1 MVINT
6 FIGTMKK
13 LIIAAALLGAVFQ
26 AGAQDSTKRA
36 IPLKYGAQ
44 YTGKR
49 SDEAMNKWRS
59 NRFGQFIHWG
69 LYAIPGGVWNGKT
82 YNYAAEFLKSSAHI
96 PTPVWDSLMYQFN
109 PVKFDAKA
117 WAKMAKKM
125 GVKYMTITTKHHE
138 GFCLWPSQYTNFT
151 VANSPYKKD
160 IIKELVE
167 AYNAEGIDVNFY
179 YSVLDWHH
187 PDWRYDIKTPED
199 SVAMSRYL
207 TFAYNQ
213 LKELATNYPTV
224 KAFWFDGTWDNSVKL
239 NGKWTYEVEKMLKEV
254 RPGVIVNSRL
264 RADDYGKRHK
274 DSNGQLMGDYESGYE
289 RRLPDPVTDLA
300 VTKWDWEAC
309 MTIPE
314 NQWGYHKDWSISHVK
329 SPLELLE
336 MLVHTTSMGG
346 NFLMNFGPSGEGTF
360 RPQELNIANTIG
372 AWMSKYG
379 NVIWDCDYAGMKKE
393 DWGYYTK
400 KKGSNQ
406 LNMVVFNVPVS
417 GLLRVNTPKGMI
429 LEKAAFLDSK
439 GVSLKVE
446 EIAANQ
452 YLIHIPVKSYTS
464 PQVIQVDYRE
474 GNAKGSYEK
483 AKT

>member
-1 MVINT
+1 
-6 FIGTMKK
+6 MKK
-13 LIIAAALLGAVFQ
+13 LILSAALLGSILQ
-26 AGAQDSTKRA
+26 AGAQEKPQSA
-36 IPLKYGAQ
+36 IPLQYGAQ
-44 YTGKR
+44 YSGKR
-49 SDEAMNKWRS
+49 TDDAMNKWRS

-82 YNYAAEFLKSSAHI
+82 YNYAAEFLKSSARI
-96 PTPVWDSLMYQFN
+96 PTATWDSLMYQFN
-109 PVKFDAKA
+109 PVKFDAKQ

-138 GFCLWPSQYTNFT
+138 GFCLWPSKYTDFS

-160 IIKELVE
+160 ILRQLVE

-187 PDWRYDIKTPED
+187 PDWRYDIRSAED
-199 SVAMSRYL
+199 SIAFKRYL
-207 TFAYNQ
+207 DFAYNQ

-224 KAFWFDGTWDNSVKL
+224 KAFWFDGTWDNSVKK

-254 RPGVIVNSRL
+254 NPGTIVNSRL

-289 RRLPDPVTDLA
+289 RRLPDPVIDTA
-300 VTKWDWEAC
+300 VTRWDWEAC

-314 NQWGYHKDWSISHVK
+314 NQWGYHRDWSVSHVK

-346 NFLMNFGPSGEGTF
+346 NFLLNFGPTGNGDF
-360 RPQELNIANTIG
+360 RKEEQDIANYIG
-372 AWMSKYG
+372 NWMGRYG
-379 NVIWDCDYAGMKKE
+379 NAIWNCDYAGMKKE

-400 KKGSNQ
+400 QQGSNQ
-406 LNMVVFNVPVS
+406 LNMIVFNWPSS
-417 GLLRVNTPKGMI
+417 GLLKVRTPRGMV
-429 LEKAAFLDSK
+429 LDKAAFADSN
-439 GVSLKVE
+439 GNALKVE
-446 EIAANQ
+446 EIAENQ
-452 YLIHIPVKSYTS
+452 YLIHVPIKLYTS
-464 PQVIQVDYRE
+464 PQVIRVDYHQGAANGR
-474 GNAKGSYEK
+474 YQK